1 MIQGLYTY
9 AATALVAAALAGA
22 GAWRVQEWRWQAN
35 TKAEADLRAEAERIE
50 REARDTDTRQQRKFN
65 DQAAA
70 QQAAALARINQ
81 QLGDARAH
89 IATLSADRQC
99 LDAGTVGLLNNIAT
113 PTRGLGLRATASSP
127 AGTPSAAAAPGAHT
141 PNLGYASERD
151 TARWIATCRAQ
162 YGAVAEQLEQI
173 LDIEDDRERAAAA
186 LAMKTAGEGAQ

>member
-35 TKAEADLRAEAERIE
+35 TQAEAAQRAEAERIE

-99 LDAGTVGLLNNIAT
+99 LDAGTVGMLNNIAT

-127 AGTPSAAAAPGAHT
+127 ASTPSATAAPGAHT

-151 TARWIATCRAQ
+151 TAEWIAICRTKHDALASQ
-162 YGAVAEQLEQI
+162 VNEI
-173 LDIEDDRERAAAA
+173 LDIEDRRQQGV
-186 LAMKTAGEGAQ
+186 K

>member
-9 AATALVAAALAGA
+9 AATALIAATLAGA

-89 IATLSADRQC
+89 IAT
-99 LDAGTVGLLNNIAT
+99 

-127 AGTPSAAAAPGAHT
+127 AGTPRATAAPGAHT

-173 LDIEDDRERAAAA
+173 LDIEDNRERAAAA
-186 LAMKTAGEGAQ
+186 LATKNAGEGAQ

>member
-22 GAWRVQEWRWQAN
+22 SAWRVQEWRWQAN
-35 TKAEADLRAEAERIE
+35 TQAEAAQRAEVERIE
-50 REARDTDTRQQRKFN
+50 RAARDAQALAQRKFN

-70 QQAAALARINQ
+70 QHAAALARINH

-99 LDAGTVGLLNNIAT
+99 LDAGTVGMLNNIAT

-127 AGTPSAAAAPGAHT
+127 AGTPSAIAAPGAYT
-141 PNLGYASERD
+141 PSPGYASERD
-151 TARWIATCRAQ
+151 TAQWIATCRAQ

-173 LDIEDDRERAAAA
+173 LDVEDKREQAAAA
-186 LAMKTAGEGAQ
+186 LAAKLAGEGAP

>member
-35 TKAEADLRAEAERIE
+35 TQAEAAQRAEAERIE
-50 REARDTDTRQQRKFN
+50 RAARDANALAQRKFN

-113 PTRGLGLRATASSP
+113 PARGLDLRATASSP
-127 AGTPSAAAAPGAHT
+127 AGTPSARGEPCASRASSCWSGRGA
-141 PNLGYASERD
+141 
-151 TARWIATCRAQ
+151 
-162 YGAVAEQLEQI
+162 
-173 LDIEDDRERAAAA
+173 
-186 LAMKTAGEGAQ
+186 